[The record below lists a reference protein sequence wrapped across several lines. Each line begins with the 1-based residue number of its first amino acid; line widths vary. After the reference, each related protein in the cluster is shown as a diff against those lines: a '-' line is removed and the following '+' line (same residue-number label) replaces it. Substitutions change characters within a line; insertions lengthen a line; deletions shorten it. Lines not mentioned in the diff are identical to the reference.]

1 MTLFNSPPDSQQI
14 EVSGE
19 ELNKI
24 NFSKECYTKDVA
36 ELHDQLL
43 IHLDTKTSDCLRLC
57 SKLVGPGP
65 AIIYV
70 PSSQA
75 NITEINN
82 EREKFAYTRYR
93 KIHFKWPKKLLKIC
107 YTDFLIIFCE
117 KALYVRNGTWE
128 SIWKS
133 CVPKK
138 SEWDCSA
145 ENQCQSRKAKKF

>member
-1 MTLFNSPPDSQQI
+1 MTLFNSPRDSQQF
-14 EVSGE
+14 ELSG

-24 NFSKECYTKDVA
+24 NFSKECYTKAAA
-36 ELHDQLL
+36 EPHDHLL
-43 IHLDTKTSDCLRLC
+43 IHLDTKTSECLKLC

-65 AIIYV
+65 AIFYV

-82 EREKFAYTRYR
+82 EREKFAYTRSR
-93 KIHFKWPKKLLKIC
+93 KIHSNRAKKFLKIC

-117 KALYVRNGTWE
+117 KALYVENGTWE

-133 CVPKK
+133 YVPTKIN
-138 SEWDCSA
+138 WDYSV